1 MKIQMRKIIV
11 IYLFELLLVNQVLAQ
26 ENRTISKTRD
36 RFNKWQAIIG
46 KKLKD
51 SEKLFH
57 YAWGENYQCDKWA
70 RNKIDN
76 DTLTLQELISIIKE
90 KELGTLIYNEVY
102 SYSGD
107 WYISIEYYYDL
118 NNKLYFIFWKMNTF
132 QPEEPL
138 TVEKRLYFDK
148 NGIKIRELKSVYK
161 MNTKD
166 KTAISFMDR
175 DVDYKLDLKDLD
187 FYHIGQDTK

>member
-1 MKIQMRKIIV
+1 MRKIIV

-26 ENRTISKTRD
+26 ENRTISEIKD
-36 RFNKWQAIIG
+36 RFNKWQPIIG
-46 KKLKD
+46 NKLKD

-102 SYSGD
+102 SFSGD
-107 WYISIEYYYDL
+107 WYIAIEYYYDL

-132 QPEEPL
+132 QAEEPL

-148 NGIKIRELKSVYK
+148 NGIKIRALKSVYK

-187 FYHIGQDTK
+187 FYHIGQDIK